1 MTIKKKI
8 RLSNILMVLIPI
20 GVTALVFGIC
30 MQTFLGDYWH
40 SLEVMYRD
48 EKGIQS
54 AQSLI
59 YTYQRE
65 LWEVNWGDEV
75 PTQAGNPSARTR
87 KCSTWRKSFP
97 PWDTTLW

>member
-48 EKGIQS
+48 E
-54 AQSLI
+54 
-59 YTYQRE
+59 
-65 LWEVNWGDEV
+65 
-75 PTQAGNPSARTR
+75 
-87 KCSTWRKSFP
+87 
-97 PWDTTLW
+97 